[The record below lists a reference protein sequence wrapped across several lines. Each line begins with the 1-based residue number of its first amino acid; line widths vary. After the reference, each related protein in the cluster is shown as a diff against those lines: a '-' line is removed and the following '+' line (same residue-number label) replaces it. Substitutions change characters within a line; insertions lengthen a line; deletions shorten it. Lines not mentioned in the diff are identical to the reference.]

1 MEGYIKELRKAI
13 RYVCQFLQALR
24 GLRSIGPYRGPKKH
38 MFYVRIVIFICLFIE
53 ESDLI

>member
-24 GLRSIGPYRGPKKH
+24 GLRSIGPYREPKKH